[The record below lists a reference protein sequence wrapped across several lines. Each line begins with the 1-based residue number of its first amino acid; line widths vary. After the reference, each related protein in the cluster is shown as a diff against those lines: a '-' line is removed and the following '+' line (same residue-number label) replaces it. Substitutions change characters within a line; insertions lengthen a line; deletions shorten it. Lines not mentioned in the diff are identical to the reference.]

1 MSSAPATGGGRN
13 DAVLVDV
20 VRTPSGKGK
29 PGGSLSSLH
38 PVDLM
43 AGTIRDLLDRTGI
56 DPGTVEDVIV
66 GVLSQAGRQAVN
78 VGRNAALAA
87 GLPETVPGT
96 TVDRQCGSA
105 LQAVQFAVSGVVAGF
120 YDVVLAGGVEMMSHN
135 PINHAWM
142 GEDPWGDQIARR
154 YPGGLVGQGL
164 SAELVSARYG
174 YGREQLDEFAVL
186 SHQRAAAARDAGVFD
201 TEISP
206 VQTPQGELTQDETI
220 RPHTGVADLARLSPV
235 FRSEEAARRVPEA
248 GWVVTA
254 GNSSPLTDGAS
265 VALIMSA
272 ARAAQLGLRPRAR
285 FVAGA
290 IVGSDPVEMLTGVV
304 PATQRVLE
312 RGGLTLDDIDA
323 YEVNEAFAPVP
334 LYWRDTLHADPER
347 LNPYG
352 GAIALG
358 HALGSSGTRLLA
370 TLLNRLERTGGR
382 YGLETLCEGQGMANA
397 MVIER
402 L

>member
-1 MSSAPATGGGRN
+1 MN
-13 DAVLVDV
+13 DAVLIDV
-20 VRTPSGKGK
+20 IRTPSGKGK
-29 PGGSLSSLH
+29 PGGQLSSLH
-38 PVDLM
+38 PVDLL
-43 AGTIRDLLDRTGI
+43 AGTIRDLVTRTGI
-56 DPGTVEDVIV
+56 EPGLIEDVIV
-66 GVLSQAGRQAVN
+66 GVLSQAGRQAIN

-96 TVDRQCGSA
+96 TVDRQCGSS
-105 LQAVQFAVSGVVAGF
+105 LQATQFAVSGVISGF
-120 YDVVLAGGVEMMSHN
+120 YDIVLAGGVEMMSHN
-135 PINHAWM
+135 PINYAFM
-142 GEDPWGDQIARR
+142 GETPWGTGISDR
-154 YPGGLVGQGL
+154 YPGGLIGQGW
-164 SAELVSARYG
+164 SAELVSSRYG
-174 YGREQLDEFAVL
+174 YGRDELDAFALL

-201 TEISP
+201 SEISP
-206 VQTPQGELTQDETI
+206 VAVPGAELSTDETI
-220 RPHTGVADLARLSPV
+220 RPQTSVASLAKLAPV
-235 FRSEEAARRVPEA
+235 FRTEQAEKRFPEA
-248 GWVVTA
+248 NWVVTA

-272 ARAAQLGLRPRAR
+272 TRAAQLGLRPRAR

-290 IVGSDPVEMLTGVV
+290 VVGSDPIEMLTGVV
-304 PATQRVLE
+304 PATQRVLD
-312 RGGLTLDDIDA
+312 RGGLTIDDLDA

-334 LYWRDTLHADPER
+334 LLWRDSLHADPAK

-370 TLLNRLERTGGR
+370 TLLTRLEQEGGR

-397 MVIER
+397 MIIER

>member
-1 MSSAPATGGGRN
+1 MN
-13 DAVLVDV
+13 EAVLVDV

-29 PGGSLSSLH
+29 PGGGLSSLH
-38 PVDLM
+38 PVDLL
-43 AGTIRDLLDRTGI
+43 AGAISELVTRTGV
-56 DPGTVEDVIV
+56 DPGAIEDVIV
-66 GVLSQAGRQAVN
+66 GVLSQAGRQAIN

-105 LQAVQFAVSGVVAGF
+105 LQATQFAVSGVVAGF

-135 PINHAWM
+135 PINYAFM
-142 GEDPWGDQIARR
+142 GEDPWGERIARR

-164 SAELVSARYG
+164 SAELVAARYG
-174 YGREQLDEFAVL
+174 YGRDSLDEFAAL
-186 SHQRAAAARDAGVFD
+186 SHQRATTARDAGVFG
-201 TEISP
+201 TEIVP
-206 VQTPQGELTQDETI
+206 VPTPQGDLKHDETI
-220 RPHTGVADLARLSPV
+220 RPGTGLADLARLPAV
-235 FRSEEAARRVPEA
+235 FRSDEAARRIPEA
-248 GWVVTA
+248 TWVVTA

-265 VALIMSA
+265 VALVMSA

-290 IVGSDPVEMLTGVV
+290 VVGSDPVEMLTGVV

-312 RGGLTLDDIDA
+312 RAGLALDDVDA

-334 LYWRDTLHADPER
+334 LLWRDQLHADPER

-370 TLLNRLERTGGR
+370 TLVNRLERTGGR

-397 MVIER
+397 MIIER

>member
-1 MSSAPATGGGRN
+1 MT
-13 DAVLVDV
+13 DAVLVDI

-29 PGGSLSSLH
+29 IGGQLSSLH
-38 PVDLM
+38 PVDLL
-43 AGTIRDLLDRTGI
+43 AGTIQHLMARTGI
-56 DPGTVEDVIV
+56 DPGLIEDVIV
-66 GVLSQAGRQAVN
+66 GVLSQAGRQAIN

-96 TVDRQCGSA
+96 TVDRQCGSG
-105 LQAVQFAVSGVVAGF
+105 LQATQFAVSGVISGF

-135 PINHAWM
+135 PINHAFM
-142 GEDPWGDQIARR
+142 GENPWGTKILDR
-154 YPGGLVGQGL
+154 YPGGLVGQGI

-174 YGREQLDEFAVL
+174 YDRDHLDAFAL
-186 SHQRAAAARDAGVFD
+186 TSHQRAGQAQEAGVFD
-201 TEISP
+201 SEISP
-206 VQTPQGELTQDETI
+206 VALADGELRSDETI
-220 RPHTGVADLARLSPV
+220 RPQTSLASLATLPPV
-235 FRSEEAARRVPEA
+235 FRTDRAAERFPEA
-248 GWVVTA
+248 KWVVTA

-265 VALIMSA
+265 VALIMSDTRA
-272 ARAAQLGLRPRAR
+272 ARLGLRPRAR

-290 IVGSDPVEMLTGVV
+290 VVGSDPIEMLTGVV
-304 PATQRVLE
+304 PASQRALA
-312 RGGLTLDDIDA
+312 RGGLTIGDLDA

-334 LYWRDTLHADPER
+334 LLWQDSLHADPAK

-370 TLLNRLERTGGR
+370 TLLTRLERSGGR

-397 MVIER
+397 MIIER

>member
-1 MSSAPATGGGRN
+1 MN
-13 DAVLVDV
+13 EAVLVDV

-29 PGGSLSSLH
+29 PGGGLSALH
-38 PVDLM
+38 PVDLL
-43 AGTIRDLLDRTGI
+43 AGAIGELVTRTGI
-56 DPGTVEDVIV
+56 DPGAIEDVIV

-105 LQAVQFAVSGVVAGF
+105 LQATQFAVSGVMAGF
-120 YDVVLAGGVEMMSHN
+120 YDIVLAGGVEMMSHN
-135 PINHAWM
+135 PINHAFM
-142 GEDPWGDQIARR
+142 GQDPWGERIARR
-154 YPGGLVGQGL
+154 YPGGLIGQGL
-164 SAELVSARYG
+164 SAELVAARYG
-174 YGREQLDEFAVL
+174 YAREELDSFAAL
-186 SHQRAAAARDAGVFD
+186 SHQRATTARDTGVFD
-201 TEISP
+201 VEIVP
-206 VQTPQGELTQDETI
+206 VGTPRGELRDDETI
-220 RPHTGVADLARLSPV
+220 RSGTGLADLARLPAV
-235 FRSEEAARRVPEA
+235 FRSDEAARRIPEA
-248 GWVVTA
+248 TWVVTA

-272 ARAAQLGLRPRAR
+272 SRAAQLGLRPRAR

-290 IVGSDPVEMLTGVV
+290 VVGSDPVEMLTGVV
-304 PATQRVLE
+304 PATQRVLD
-312 RGGLTLDDIDA
+312 RAGLTLADVDA

-334 LYWRDTLHADPER
+334 LYWRDQLHADPER

-397 MVIER
+397 IVIER